1 MNAGL
6 LIGAGKIGQAIAHYL
21 SMQGYELVVVD
32 ENEQCLKDLVNLKGI
47 STINSPIGNEN
58 ELWQLLA
65 NKRFV
70 VSAAPFYKNKMIARI
85 ALQAGVSYF
94 DLTEDVE
101 TIKYIENLS
110 KEARPGQF
118 FIPACGLAP
127 GFITILGKSVADKFD
142 TIFEL
147 KLRTGALPLY
157 PTNQLKY
164 NLTWSTDGLI
174 NQYCNTCEAI
184 HEGEIVYLPALGDLE
199 FFTLDGIEYE
209 AFNTSGGLGTLV
221 HTLKGSVHKLDYK
234 SIRYPGHQ
242 KYMHFLLSELQM
254 EHTENRKILK
264 EIMEASIPGTKQ
276 DLCLVFVSANGL
288 RNGKLEQISDV
299 RKIRNQEIN
308 KFHWGAIQISTAM
321 SVCAVIDLFSKN
333 KFVGKGLVKQENIN
347 LEDFLQTPFG
357 VYFKAGL

>member
-1 MNAGL
+1 MSVGL
-6 LIGAGKIGQAIAHYL
+6 LIGAGKIGQAIAHYM

-32 ENEQCLKDLVNLKGI
+32 EHEQSLRGLDKLKGI
-47 STINSPIGNEN
+47 TTVINSIENEN
-58 ELWQLLA
+58 DLRQLLS
-65 NKRFV
+65 NKHFV
-70 VSAAPFYKNKMIARI
+70 ISAAPFYKNKMIAKI

-101 TIKYIENLS
+101 SIRYIENLS
-110 KEARPGQF
+110 KEATLGQF
-118 FIPACGLAP
+118 FVPACGLAP

-142 TIFEL
+142 KIFEL

-164 NLTWSTDGLI
+164 NLTWSTEGLI
-174 NQYCNTCEAI
+174 NQYCNNCEAI

-199 FFTLDGIEYE
+199 AFTLDGIEYE
-209 AFNTSGGLGTLV
+209 AFNTSGGLGTLA
-221 HTLKGSVHKLDYK
+221 HTLKNSVHKLDYK

-254 EHTENRKILK
+254 EHLENRNILK
-264 EIMEASIPGTKQ
+264 EILEASIPGTKQ
-276 DLCLVFVSANGL
+276 DLCLIFVSASGM

-299 RKIRNQEIN
+299 RKIINQDIN
-308 KFHWGAIQISTAM
+308 HIHWGAIQVSTAM
-321 SVCAVIDLFSKN
+321 SVCAVIDLFCKN
-333 KFVGKGLVKQENIN
+333 KFKGKGLVKQEDIA

-357 VYFKAGL
+357 AYFKAGL